1 MFDKDTKLIYEAYEV
16 QKVNEGKM
24 KDIVTAIEAGDDVD
38 EIISSLKL
46 NDTEEVRAMI
56 TKARD
61 NFYEQGERGE
71 DAENCPMS
79 GEEVEDAENC
89 SMSDEEGD
97 VSQED
102 AEVEETAEDS
112 ESVDLHDE
120 FYELIKSGKREEAKE
135 VLDKLEKINP
145 ETASHLKKV
154 YDDEDEELEPY
165 TKHYMHF

>member
-97 VSQED
+97 VPHEDTEHED
-102 AEVEETAEDS
+102 AEVEETAED
-112 ESVDLHDE
+112 DE
-120 FYELIKSGKREEAKE
+120 
-135 VLDKLEKINP
+135 
-145 ETASHLKKV
+145 
-154 YDDEDEELEPY
+154 DEDEELEPY

>member
-79 GEEVEDAENC
+79 DEEGEDAEELSQC
-89 SMSDEEGD
+89 LMKRVTYLMKILSMKM
-97 VSQED
+97 
-102 AEVEETAEDS
+102 
-112 ESVDLHDE
+112 L
-120 FYELIKSGKREEAKE
+120 K
-135 VLDKLEKINP
+135 
-145 ETASHLKKV
+145 LKKQ
-154 YDDEDEELEPY
+154 LKTMK
-165 TKHYMHF
+165 TKMRS